1 MSRIAVEV
9 TTAEA
14 YEFRFLLEPFE
25 ADSDCA
31 HCPAGSIE
39 NCIKNA
45 CWEEWLDK
53 TWFRNTPHSTAKGGT
68 HHDKR

>member
-9 TTAEA
+9 TIAEA
-14 YEFRFLLEPFE
+14 YEFMFLLEPFE

-53 TWFRNTPHSTAKGGT
+53 TWFRNTPHSTAKG
-68 HHDKR
+68 DKR